1 MQGQLGQFAIGL
13 GQRLGKVGGP
23 GFQARIE
30 DRGQQGDAQY
40 RQGGDQDQVVEAI
53 AAQAIDGCAAKTA
66 LRKLRG
72 GHAGVV
78 HADNGDAHDHGGA
91 TTDQSHMRRVLA
103 QVKGNPQRGARSAH
117 GDQQGSAKQRR
128 VVIDPRLHAHRRH
141 AGVMHRADPCAHHQ
155 RAEPQLPGR

>member
-66 LRKLRG
+66 RRKLRG

-78 HADNGDAHDHGGA
+78 HADDGNAHDHRRA
-91 TTDQSHMRRVLA
+91 TTDQAHMRRVLA
-103 QVKGNPQRGARSAH
+103 QAEGNPECSARGTNRYA
-117 GDQQGSAKQRR
+117 Q
-128 VVIDPRLHAHRRH
+128 
-141 AGVMHRADPCAHHQ
+141 
-155 RAEPQLPGR
+155 